1 MKFSNPFK
9 TLTKFELGLYLSSL
23 VVCISSFFFSGMK
36 DYLALV
42 SSTVGVTS
50 LIFLAKGHVFGQM
63 VAILFALLYGLIS
76 FFIQYYGE
84 LITYVC
90 MSMPMAIVSLISWIK
105 HPYQDTDEVEVS
117 KVTKKNVIV
126 VSILTVV
133 VTVIFYFILKAI
145 GNNNLIVSTISVATS
160 FFAASL
166 TFLRSPYYAIAYSV
180 NDIVLIILWILASVE
195 QISYLP
201 MVFCFV
207 MFLVNDLY
215 GFYNWRKMQKNQ
227 KSGV

>member
-1 MKFSNPFK
+1 M
-9 TLTKFELGLYLSSL
+9 
-23 VVCISSFFFSGMK
+23 
-36 DYLALV
+36 
-42 SSTVGVTS
+42 
-50 LIFLAKGHVFGQM
+50 
-63 VAILFALLYGLIS
+63 
-76 FFIQYYGE
+76 
-84 LITYVC
+84 
-90 MSMPMAIVSLISWIK
+90 
-105 HPYQDTDEVEVS
+105 
-117 KVTKKNVIV
+117 
-126 VSILTVV
+126 
-133 VTVIFYFILKAI
+133 KAI